1 MFLPAKPRL
10 LIATGILCSTGILTS
25 SYLRSQQPTP
35 HRSATQEAQSVER
48 SAYSSACAG
57 CHGLDALGT
66 ERAPNI
72 ATSAKLR
79 ALSDSQIA
87 DIISN
92 GIPGTGMPP
101 FQTLSP
107 AQVRSIV
114 AHLRSLQGEA
124 DSKQSSGNADRGKV
138 LFFGKGGCSNCHMV
152 EGQGGFAGPD
162 LTYDSS
168 ISAKTIR
175 EGIVSS
181 NRVVRKG
188 YKRAVVTTHD
198 GKRIQGMLRNEDNFS
213 AQLQDEDG
221 AFHFFQKSDVQN
233 IEYVKEPLMPTDYG
247 SRLTPSELNDLV
259 SFLMR
264 SANSLP
270 KTKPQKSE
278 DWE

>member
-114 AHLRSLQGEA
+114 AYLRSLQGEA
-124 DSKQSSGNADRGKV
+124 DSKQSSGNADRGKS
-138 LFFGKGGCSNCHMV
+138 FFSVRAGARTVTWLRVKGDSP
-152 EGQGGFAGPD
+152 GQ
-162 LTYDSS
+162 T
-168 ISAKTIR
+168 
-175 EGIVSS
+175 
-181 NRVVRKG
+181 
-188 YKRAVVTTHD
+188 
-198 GKRIQGMLRNEDNFS
+198 
-213 AQLQDEDG
+213 
-221 AFHFFQKSDVQN
+221 
-233 IEYVKEPLMPTDYG
+233 
-247 SRLTPSELNDLV
+247 
-259 SFLMR
+259 
-264 SANSLP
+264 
-270 KTKPQKSE
+270 
-278 DWE
+278 